1 MHGLSGLAHSS
12 SRRVNFEQ
20 SLRTRNGEGPIYDLS
35 RRGQE
40 AGHPPCDRRTRR
52 GVVAGEVMRMNSRVI
67 RVAAVLLLAATAVP
81 GVVGAENW
89 PAWRGPTGDGV
100 SAETNL
106 PVEWDTERNIAWK
119 LAMPAWSGSTPIVW
133 GDRIFLNV
141 AVDEDNIE
149 LWRLDRDTG
158 EPLWK
163 RHLSD
168 GNRRLRKQNL
178 SSPSPV
184 TDGERVWVMTGT
196 GILKAFDVDGT
207 ELWMRDIP
215 ASYGPFGLN
224 WGYASSPLLHGDAL
238 YVQVLHG
245 MRTDDPSYVL
255 RIDRGTGETVWR
267 VERPTEAV
275 RESPDSYTTP
285 ALLEYDGGTEIV
297 ITGGDAVTGHDPE
310 TGRELWRAD
319 GLNPTRQRDYR
330 IVASP
335 FVRDGLIYA
344 PTRVRPLLALR
355 PGGRGD
361 VLDTH
366 VVWSTD
372 DGPDVPTP
380 VTDGE
385 YFYVVNDR
393 GIVFVSDAKT
403 GEPVYGPERIRRGTY
418 SASPVLAD
426 GRIYVTNED
435 GVTTVLRAG
444 PEFEILAEND
454 LDDYCLSS
462 PAISEGQIF
471 IRTTGHLYAI
481 GERRRPAAAG
491 GTARAVVGAVE
502 ALYDLLDEAQRAAVG
517 HDLDASVRRNWSNLP
532 ADVLDFD
539 RNGIRL
545 GDLTDEQRAAVFD
558 VLRASL
564 SAEGFDRVSQIV
576 RADEMLARP
585 SHLTGRFFGWTED
598 NYWFAV
604 FGTPSASEVWAWQF
618 GGHHLAVNVT
628 VHGERMFLTPT
639 FLGVEPATYEDAGAS
654 YAPMR
659 AERDRGLA
667 LLMALDPAHRAVT
680 TVADRPREV
689 YAGAGRDDVL
699 PPLEGSR
706 AGEWSPE
713 QQQRLLEIA
722 AGWVGLL
729 PAEAAEARLDEIAA
743 DLDATRFAWHGPT
756 DGSGAVYYRIQ
767 GPRLLIEFS
776 TQGDLGDTAGHYHS
790 IYRDPTNE
798 YGGAPMQLPER
809 SRSTTLGVGV
819 VAVVAAGV
827 VVLAFFRYRRRRL
840 PMRRT

>member
-1 MHGLSGLAHSS
+1 M
-12 SRRVNFEQ
+12 Q
-20 SLRTRNGEGPIYDLS
+20 PI
-35 RRGQE
+35 
-40 AGHPPCDRRTRR
+40 A
-52 GVVAGEVMRMNSRVI
+52 I
-67 RVAAVLLLAATAVP
+67 RFAAVLLAAAIVPAVAR
-81 GVVGAENW
+81 AENW

-100 SAETNL
+100 STGTDL
-106 PVEWDTERNIAWK
+106 PVEWDTERNVAWK

-141 AVDEDNIE
+141 AVDDDRIE
-149 LWRLDRDTG
+149 LWCLDRDSG
-158 EPLWK
+158 EPLWQ

-196 GILKAFDVDGT
+196 GILKAFDFDGN

-224 WGYASSPLLHGDAL
+224 WGYASSPLLDGPAL

-255 RIDRGTGETVWR
+255 RIDGETGETVWR

-285 ALLEYDGGTEIV
+285 ALLEYDGVKEIV

-335 FVRDGLIYA
+335 FVHDGLIYT

-361 VLDTH
+361 VLDSH

-372 DGPDVPTP
+372 NGPDVPTP

-454 LDDYCLSS
+454 FDDYCLSS

-481 GERRRPAAAG
+481 GERRPPVVARATAAAPAAATEPPAALDG
-491 GTARAVVGAVE
+491 SRGATVRTGLGFAVLAVVGVVVATMIVLV
-502 ALYDLLDEAQRAAVG
+502 ALRFRKGPSRRAG
-517 HDLDASVRRNWSNLP
+517 
-532 ADVLDFD
+532 
-539 RNGIRL
+539 
-545 GDLTDEQRAAVFD
+545 
-558 VLRASL
+558 
-564 SAEGFDRVSQIV
+564 
-576 RADEMLARP
+576 
-585 SHLTGRFFGWTED
+585 
-598 NYWFAV
+598 
-604 FGTPSASEVWAWQF
+604 
-618 GGHHLAVNVT
+618 
-628 VHGERMFLTPT
+628 
-639 FLGVEPATYEDAGAS
+639 
-654 YAPMR
+654 R
-659 AERDRGLA
+659 AEA
-667 LLMALDPAHRAVT
+667 
-680 TVADRPREV
+680 
-689 YAGAGRDDVL
+689 
-699 PPLEGSR
+699 PL
-706 AGEWSPE
+706 
-713 QQQRLLEIA
+713 
-722 AGWVGLL
+722 
-729 PAEAAEARLDEIAA
+729 
-743 DLDATRFAWHGPT
+743 
-756 DGSGAVYYRIQ
+756 
-767 GPRLLIEFS
+767 
-776 TQGDLGDTAGHYHS
+776 
-790 IYRDPTNE
+790 
-798 YGGAPMQLPER
+798 
-809 SRSTTLGVGV
+809 
-819 VAVVAAGV
+819 
-827 VVLAFFRYRRRRL
+827 
-840 PMRRT
+840 